1 MSINSKA
8 YIVGAFEHP
17 TRLAKDKSVARLHA
31 EVAQG
36 AILDAGLTR
45 DDIDGY
51 FCAGDAPGMG
61 PTSMVEHLNIKARY
75 LDSTD
80 LGGAS
85 YLSLV
90 SHAAQAIAMGK
101 CNVALITLAGRPR
114 SEGMATGTTP
124 RVREPSQP
132 DYAFDVIGAVFR
144 QTEHDDIATR
154 GSGRM
159 AIAIGIF
166 RDKEIIT
173 NDECRDH

>member
-17 TRLAKDKSVARLHA
+17 TRLAKDKSVGQLHA

-36 AILDAGLTR
+36 ALADAGLTR

-90 SHAAQAIAMGK
+90 SHCHGQMQCG
-101 CNVALITLAGRPR
+101 TDHAGRPPAQR
-114 SEGMATGTTP
+114 RHGHRHHTACART
-124 RVREPSQP
+124 
-132 DYAFDVIGAVFR
+132 F
-144 QTEHDDIATR
+144 ATR
-154 GSGRM
+154 LR
-159 AIAIGIF
+159 I
-166 RDKEIIT
+166 
-173 NDECRDH
+173 